1 MLKRSIEFDDP
12 FELSIEEKIFHNA
25 KRVCVM
31 FAVVA
36 VTISGLDLMN
46 IRPLESA
53 AEFVHQH
60 RNARVADWPALIRS
74 GIDEFSISTQAEAS
88 VVVAIPADRLATP
101 AEITPE
107 WYFWPYY
114 AMLRSFTSDFFF
126 IPAKLMGVMAMF
138 TSILVWFFL
147 PWLDTS
153 PVRSGRYRPAFKKFF
168 WVLVIDVVVL
178 GYCGGM
184 PAEQPYLM
192 IAQIAT
198 AYYFLHFLVVLP
210 LVGWMET
217 PKPLPFSI
225 TEAVLGSDDEA
236 RLEATS

>member
-1 MLKRSIEFDDP
+1 MIAGVVILHIWALHIPGSSNPTGVEVKKESDTVP
-12 FELSIEEKIFHNA
+12 FHPYYTAKDGFGLGVFLLIYCLFVFFLPNA
-25 KRVCVM
+25 L
-31 FAVVA
+31 
-36 VTISGLDLMN
+36 GHPDN
-46 IRPLESA
+46 Y
-53 AEFVHQH
+53 
-60 RNARVADWPALIRS
+60 
-74 GIDEFSISTQAEAS
+74 
-88 VVVAIPADRLATP
+88 IPA
-101 AEITPE
+101 E
-107 WYFWPYY
+107 WFFWPFY